1 MHNIGKHPDE
11 HHRMEVA
18 RREGQTKNIRWS
30 EEEVELVA
38 RAEIV
43 EEGARFINQAVLARF
58 PGRSIDQIRYIRNT
72 DRYKK
77 ALKKIKDGILNLSVL
92 SLGGG

>member
-38 RAEIV
+38 RAEIA
-43 EEGARFINQAVLARF
+43 EEGARFISQAVLARL
-58 PGRSIDQIRYIRNT
+58 PGWTIDQIRYIKKT

-77 ALKKIKDGILNLSVL
+77 ALRRLQEDIL
-92 SLGGG
+92 